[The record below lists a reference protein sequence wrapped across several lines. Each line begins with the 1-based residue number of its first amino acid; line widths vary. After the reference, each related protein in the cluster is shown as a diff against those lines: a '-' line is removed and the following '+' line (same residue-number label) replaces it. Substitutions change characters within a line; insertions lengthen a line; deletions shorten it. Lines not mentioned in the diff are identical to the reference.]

1 MLTKQIIQQTNINN
15 ALSQIPKKN
24 LDPDDDHVRKKNVK
38 NVKNVFV
45 LLDDPINKFL
55 TSKKMSG

>member
-15 ALSQIPKKN
+15 ALSQIPEEN
-24 LDPDDDHVRKKNVK
+24 LDPDDDHVRKKI

-45 LLDDPINKFL
+45 LLDDPIIKIL

>member
-15 ALSQIPKKN
+15 ALSQIPEEN
-24 LDPDDDHVRKKNVK
+24 LDSDDEHVRKKNVK

-45 LLDDPINKFL
+45 LLDDPK
-55 TSKKMSG
+55 